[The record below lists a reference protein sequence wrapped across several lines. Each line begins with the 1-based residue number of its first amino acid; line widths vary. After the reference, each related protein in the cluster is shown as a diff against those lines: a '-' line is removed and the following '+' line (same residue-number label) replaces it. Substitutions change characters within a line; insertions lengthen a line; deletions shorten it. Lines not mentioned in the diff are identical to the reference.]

1 MFFARSPMR
10 SRSLASRRAPTT
22 SRRSTAI
29 GWRLAMMSTALSSI
43 SRWRASIFASA
54 DDTRCASAVSR
65 FASASTESA
74 TCFSARP
81 PISATMRERSCRS
94 VSKAFIVWSDIV
106 IFRLSKFGAS
116 TFPAYRSHALAKAS
130 CNVVL
135 RATIVRGGED
145 AGGLTKLDQ
154 LAEVHEGREIGYAC
168 GLLHVVGHD
177 GDRVVVL
184 EFVDQLFDLCR
195 GDRVQRRAGLVEQNY
210 FGSHRNGTCYAQPLL
225 LTAGQRKPVCA
236 ELVLD
241 LVPKCGALECV
252 PDSVFEFRFRQPLIK
267 ANPEGDIL
275 EDRHRKR
282 SRLLEHHSDFRA
294 QEVEILRG
302 RQNIRAIERHVTRRA
317 LVRIKVVHAVQDPQ
331 QR

>member
-1 MFFARSPMR
+1 
-10 SRSLASRRAPTT
+10 
-22 SRRSTAI
+22 
-29 GWRLAMMSTALSSI
+29 MMSTALSSI
-43 SRWRASIFASA
+43 SRWSASIFASA

-65 FASASTESA
+65 VASASTESA

-106 IFRLSKFGAS
+106 MFRLSAFGAL
-116 TFPAYRSHALAKAS
+116 TFPASRSHALAKAS

-145 AGGLTKLDQ
+145 TGGLTKLDQ
-154 LAEVHEGREIGYAC
+154 LAEVHEGREIRHAS

-195 GDRVQRRAGLVEQNY
+195 GDRIERRAGFVEQDH
-210 FGSHRNGTCYAQPLL
+210 FGPHRDGARNAQPLL
-225 LTAGQRKPVCA
+225 LPARQRKPVCS

-241 LVPKCGALECV
+241 LVPKRGALKRV
-252 PDSVFEFRFRQPLIK
+252 PDTIIEFRFRQTLVK
-267 ANPEGDIL
+267 SNPEGDIL

-282 SRLLEHHSDFRA
+282 GRLLEHHSDFRA

-302 RQNIRAIERHVTRRA
+302 RQNIRTVERHMTRRA
-317 LVRIKVVHAVQDPQ
+317 LV
-331 QR
+331 

>member
-1 MFFARSPMR
+1 MCSTPRISLGGGNSPFRAITRLAIFFARSPIR

-22 SRRSTAI
+22 SRRSTAM
-29 GWRLAMMSTALSSI
+29 GWRLAIMSTALSSI
-43 SRWRASIFASA
+43 SRCKASIFASA

-106 IFRLSKFGAS
+106 IFRLSAFGAL
-116 TFPAYRSHALAKAS
+116 TFSAYRSHALAKAS

-177 GDRVVVL
+177 GDCVVVL

-195 GDRVQRRAGLVEQNY
+195 GDRVERRAGLVEQDHFRPY
-210 FGSHRNGTCYAQPLL
+210 RDGTCDAQPLL
-225 LTAGQRKPVCA
+225 LTTGQ
-236 ELVLD
+236 
-241 LVPKCGALECV
+241 
-252 PDSVFEFRFRQPLIK
+252 
-267 ANPEGDIL
+267 
-275 EDRHRKR
+275 
-282 SRLLEHHSDFRA
+282 
-294 QEVEILRG
+294 
-302 RQNIRAIERHVTRRA
+302 
-317 LVRIKVVHAVQDPQ
+317 
-331 QR
+331 